1 LSFRKADEGLAVN
14 RRNPAASAIVKKR
27 DFSAASLRSRM
38 DVPISQF
45 HAMLEQSASQERVAR
60 EVFAKNIHEYEG
72 KHISDVRARA
82 GKSLSLS

>member
-1 LSFRKADEGLAVN
+1 
-14 RRNPAASAIVKKR
+14 
-27 DFSAASLRSRM
+27 M